1 MAMNTQTAQ
10 VKNRYNK
17 IARYYDKAEFLVENM
32 YFKKI
37 RKETLSKLQGDIL
50 EIGIGTGK
58 NIPYYNR
65 QVKLTGIDISPE
77 MLEKAKQKFRDKALI
92 KNLTLMDA
100 QDLDFADNSFD
111 YVTGTFIF
119 CSIPDSVKALEEAR
133 RVAKPEAQL
142 IFVEHVLSKYQLI
155 AFLENLLSPLVSS
168 KFGFNI
174 NRDTRRNIQKA
185 GLKLVKD
192 ERLGMFDVFRRF
204 TCKK

>member
-1 MAMNTQTAQ
+1 MNTQTAQ

>member
-1 MAMNTQTAQ
+1 MVMNTQTAQ
-10 VKNRYNK
+10 VKNRYKK

-77 MLEKAKQKFRDKALI
+77 MLKKAKQKFRNKALI

-111 YVTGTFIF
+111 YVAGTFIF
-119 CSIPDSVKALEEAR
+119 CSIPDPVKALREAR

-142 IFVEHVLSKYQLI
+142 IFAEHVLSKYQLI
-155 AFLENLLSPLVSS
+155 AFLENLLNPLVSS

-192 ERLGMFDVFRRF
+192 ERLGMLDVFRRF